1 MPKMKRQQARAD
13 MQVEYTHKME
23 LLKPAMSSSRKSC
36 KVQRHSAYRLGSKGN
51 EWHTRKFSFESRFRK

>member
-51 EWHTRKFSFESRFRK
+51 E